1 MNQPSLDFTRPM
13 LPPPFRETSLD
24 AADAMADR
32 APILRARVLGVLAT
46 GDHTAD
52 EVAAKLGESV
62 LAIRPRV
69 TELAKAGRIA
79 DSEARRKSASGRNA
93 IVWRL
98 KEATN
103 GNLT

>member
-1 MNQPSLDFTRPM
+1 MQPSLDFTRPII
-13 LPPPFRETSLD
+13 PPPFRDTSME

-32 APILRARVLGVLAT
+32 APILRARVLDALAT

-52 EVAAKLGESV
+52 EVAAQLGESV

-69 TELAKAGRIA
+69 TELAKVDRIA
-79 DSEARRKSASGRNA
+79 DTGERRKNASGRKA

-98 KEATN
+98 VEAMEAA
-103 GNLT
+103 

>member
-1 MNQPSLDFTRPM
+1 MNQPSLDFTPRPII
-13 LPPPFRETSLD
+13 PPPFRDTSLE

-46 GDHTAD
+46 GNFTAD
-52 EVAAKLGESV
+52 EVAAQLGESV

-69 TELAKAGRIA
+69 TELAKAERIA
-79 DSEARRKSASGRNA
+79 DTGERRKNASGRRA

-98 KEATN
+98 VKEAA
-103 GNLT
+103 

>member
-1 MNQPSLDFTRPM
+1 MQPSLDFTRPM
-13 LPPPFRETSLD
+13 LAPTFRDTSLD

-32 APILRARVLGVLAT
+32 APILRARVLSVLAT
-46 GDHTAD
+46 GDFTAD

-69 TELAKAGRIA
+69 IELAKADRIA
-79 DSEARRKSASGRNA
+79 DTGERRKNASGRKA

-98 KEATN
+98 VKEAA
-103 GNLT
+103 

>member
-1 MNQPSLDFTRPM
+1 MQPSFDFTRPII
-13 LPPPFRETSLD
+13 PPPFRDTSME

-46 GDHTAD
+46 GNFTAD
-52 EVAAKLGESV
+52 EVAAQLGESV

-69 TELAKAGRIA
+69 TELAKVDRIA
-79 DSEARRKSASGRNA
+79 DTGERRKNANGRRA

-98 KEATN
+98 VKEAA
-103 GNLT
+103 

>member
-1 MNQPSLDFTRPM
+1 MQPSLDFTRPII
-13 LPPPFRETSLD
+13 PSPFRETSLE

-32 APILRARVLGVLAT
+32 APILRARVVNVLAT

-52 EVAAKLGESV
+52 EVAAKLSESV

-69 TELAKAGRIA
+69 TELAKAGRIV
-79 DSEARRKSASGRNA
+79 DSEVRRKNASGRNA

-98 KEATN
+98 VREAA
-103 GNLT
+103 

>member
-1 MNQPSLDFTRPM
+1 MQPSLDFTQRPTIR
-13 LPPPFRETSLD
+13 PPFRETSLE

-46 GDHTAD
+46 GNFTAD
-52 EVAAKLGESV
+52 EVAAQLGESV

-69 TELAKAGRIA
+69 TELAKAERIA
-79 DSEARRKSASGRNA
+79 DTGERRKNASGRRA

-98 KEATN
+98 VKEAA
-103 GNLT
+103 